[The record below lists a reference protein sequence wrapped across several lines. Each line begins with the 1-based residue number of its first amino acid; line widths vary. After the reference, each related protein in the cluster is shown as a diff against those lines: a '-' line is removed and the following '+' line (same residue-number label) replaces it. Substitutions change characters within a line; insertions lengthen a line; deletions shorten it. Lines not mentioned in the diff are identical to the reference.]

1 MRLYDC
7 DTAPSPKRVRIFI
20 AEKGVEIPRV
30 QVSLKDGEQFS
41 AEFRVKNPLCTVP
54 VLELDDGTCIS
65 GTPGVCRYLEEIYPE
80 PPLIGRTPVEKA
92 LITMWERRMEN
103 EGFEAVAEAL
113 RNATPGFKNR
123 AVTGPHDFVQI
134 PALAERGRERV
145 SLFLDMLNE
154 RLAATRFVAG
164 QDYSV
169 ADITALVTIDFC
181 RWIKVEPASRH
192 TDLRRWYEAVA
203 ARPSAAA

>member
-1 MRLYDC
+1 MQLYDC
-7 DTAPSPKRVRIFI
+7 ETAPSPRRVRIFI
-20 AEKGVEIPRV
+20 AEKGVEVPRV

-41 AEFRVKNPLCTVP
+41 AEFRAKNPLCTVP

-65 GTPGVCRYLEEIYPE
+65 GAPPVCRYLEEIYPE
-80 PPLIGRTPVEKA
+80 PALLGRDPVEKA
-92 LITMWERRMEN
+92 LITMWGRRMEN
-103 EGFEAVAEAL
+103 EGFEAVAEAF

-123 AVTGPHDFVQI
+123 ALTGPHEFAQV
-134 PALAERGRERV
+134 PALADRGRQRV
-145 SLFLDMLNE
+145 ALFLDMLND

-164 QDYSV
+164 PVYSV

-181 RWIKVEPASRH
+181 RWIKAEPADRH
-192 TDLRRWYEAVA
+192 ADLRRWYDAVS